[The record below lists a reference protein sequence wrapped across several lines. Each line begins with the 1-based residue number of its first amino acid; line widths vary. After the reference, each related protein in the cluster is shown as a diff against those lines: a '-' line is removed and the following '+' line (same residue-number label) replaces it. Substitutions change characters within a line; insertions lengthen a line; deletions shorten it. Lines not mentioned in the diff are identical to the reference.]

1 MMRDFTIQRY
11 ARIPVELN
19 KEDVREVAII
29 TDTGVEPG
37 IAEAL
42 AAAAYELEL
51 EPTITM
57 MVRRPVH
64 GLEPT
69 QVVSLGILG
78 AELMLFATSTGF
90 AHTDAV
96 RTALKRGC
104 KYIGMPEIS
113 VATLSSGAAT
123 ADYAEVGRI
132 TKAVSDLLAAGSEV
146 HITSE
151 LGTNITFSIAG
162 RPCFE
167 LSGVFRPGTIAC
179 FPDGEAAMA
188 PVEGTAIGAVVV
200 DSSLHQIGMLHEPV
214 IWRFERGRVIAVEGG
229 EAARRLQAILTAQG
243 DSNSWNLGEFAV
255 GTNPAARHGTTV
267 SEDKKRL
274 GSIHLALGDNLTLGG
289 QNKSLTHLDGVLSAP
304 NLWVDGKLIIEQGRL
319 SL

>member
-1 MMRDFTIQRY
+1 MHDFTLQRY

-19 KEDVREVAII
+19 REGVKEAVVI
-29 TDTGVEPG
+29 TDTGVEPEV
-37 IAEAL
+37 AEAL
-42 AAAAYELEL
+42 AAAAYELGL
-51 EPTITM
+51 EPTITV

-69 QVVSLGILG
+69 QVISQGILG
-78 AELMLFATSTGF
+78 AQLMLFATSTGF
-90 AHTDAV
+90 AHTTAV
-96 RTALKRGC
+96 RTALKKGC

-113 VATLSSGAAT
+113 VATLTGGAAT

-132 TKAVSDLLAAGSEV
+132 TREVAALLTASSQVRITSDL
-146 HITSE
+146 
-151 LGTNITFSIAG
+151 GTDITFSIAG

-188 PVEGTAIGAVVV
+188 PVEGTANGIVVV
-200 DSSLHQIGMLHEPV
+200 DSSLHQIGILKEP
-214 IWRFERGRVIAVEGG
+214 ITWRFEAGRVVEVTGG
-229 EAARRLQAILTAQG
+229 DEARRLQDVLTARG
-243 DSNSWNLGEFAV
+243 DENSWVLGEFAV

-274 GSIHLALGDNLTLGG
+274 GSIHLALGDNLTLAG
-289 QNKSLTHLDGVLSAP
+289 QNESVSHLDGVLGRPS
-304 NLWVDGKLIIEQGRL
+304 LWVDGRLVIDKGRL
-319 SL
+319 VL

>member
-1 MMRDFTIQRY
+1 MHDFTLQRY

-19 KEDVREVAII
+19 REGVKEAVVI
-29 TDTGVEPG
+29 TDTGVEPEV
-37 IAEAL
+37 AEAL
-42 AAAAYELEL
+42 AAAAYELGL
-51 EPTITM
+51 EPTITV

-69 QVVSLGILG
+69 QVISQGILG
-78 AELMLFATSTGF
+78 AQLMLFATSTGF
-90 AHTDAV
+90 AHTTAV
-96 RTALKRGC
+96 RTALKKGC

-113 VATLSSGAAT
+113 VATLTGGAAT

-132 TKAVSDLLAAGSEV
+132 TREVAALLTAGSQV
-146 HITSE
+146 RITSGQ
-151 LGTNITFSIAG
+151 GTDITFSIAG

-188 PVEGTAIGAVVV
+188 PVEGTANGIVVV
-200 DSSLHQIGMLHEPV
+200 DSSLHQIGILKEPV
-214 IWRFERGRVIAVEGG
+214 TWRFEAGRVVEVTGG
-229 EAARRLQAILTAQG
+229 DEARRLQDVLTARG
-243 DSNSWNLGEFAV
+243 DENSWVLGEFAV

-274 GSIHLALGDNLTLGG
+274 GSIHLALGDNLTLAG
-289 QNKSLTHLDGVLSAP
+289 QNESVSHLDGVLGRPS
-304 NLWVDGKLIIEQGRL
+304 LWVDGRLVIDKGRL
-319 SL
+319 VL

>member
-1 MMRDFTIQRY
+1 MHDFTLQRY

-19 KEDVREVAII
+19 KEGVREAVII
-29 TDTGVEPG
+29 TDTGVEPEV
-37 IAEAL
+37 AQAL
-42 AAAAYELEL
+42 AAAAYELGL
-51 EPTITM
+51 EPTITV

-69 QVVSLGILG
+69 RVVSQGILG

-90 AHTDAV
+90 AHTTAV
-96 RTALKRGC
+96 RTALKKGC

-113 VATLSSGAAT
+113 VATLTGGAAT

-132 TKAVSDLLAAGSEV
+132 TREVAALLTAGSEV
-146 HITSE
+146 RITSDQ
-151 LGTNITFSIAG
+151 GTDVTFSIAG

-188 PVEGTAIGAVVV
+188 PVEGTANGTVVV
-200 DSSLHQIGMLHEPV
+200 DSSLHQIGMLKEPV
-214 IWRFERGRVIAVEGG
+214 TLRFECGRVVEIKGGG
-229 EAARRLQAILTAQG
+229 EARRLEAILKGTG
-243 DSNSWNLGEFAV
+243 DANSWVLGEFAV
-255 GTNPAARHGTTV
+255 GTNPKARHGTTV

-274 GSIHLALGDNLTLGG
+274 GSIHLALGDNLTLAGL
-289 QNKSLTHLDGVLSAP
+289 NESACHLDAVLAAP
-304 NLWVDGKLIIEQGRL
+304 SLWVDGKLVIDRGRL
-319 SL
+319 VF